1 MGGHAGPASCQA
13 RLLTIDR
20 VMFTVLIC
28 TCNRHQLLE
37 RALRALIEQTIE
49 KPDQVV
55 VVNGGDERADE
66 VVQSFARDR
75 RLADYPE
82 PAASVG
88 GPASSVQVNLVK
100 TVNKNLAASR
110 NVGLPFCLG
119 DIIAMTDDDAE
130 VFPDWVTQMKRLH
143 REHPEAGAVGGPV
156 LAIDRSNL
164 ASRLAE
170 KVTFPSWPGP
180 RYIRT
185 LPTVNL
191 SYKAEVIR
199 QVGLQDENMWTGED
213 VDYNWRMIKLGHKVY
228 FDPTVRVRHDHP
240 HSIGELWRKHY
251 YYGRGYYMLRRRWQD
266 MYCIYPRRFTTAKDW
281 LKLGNFLAYHFYAPV
296 VTAAS
301 MERIG
306 DKVSAWPILV
316 VNQLVGDYGLIVEW
330 LRQNQGLRA
339 R

>member
-1 MGGHAGPASCQA
+1 
-13 RLLTIDR
+13 
-20 VMFTVLIC
+20 MFTVLIC
-28 TCNRHQLLE
+28 TCNRHRLLE

-66 VVQSFARDR
+66 VVQSFANDR
-75 RLADYPE
+75 RAPDLLK
-82 PAASVG
+82 
-88 GPASSVQVNLVK
+88 PASSVVGPSSSVEVNLVR

-110 NVGLPFCLG
+110 NVGFPYCLG

-130 VFPDWVTQMKRLH
+130 VFPDWVAQMKRLH

-156 LAIDRSNL
+156 LAMDRRSL

-199 QVGLQDENMWTGED
+199 HVGPQDENMWTGED
-213 VDYNWRMIKLGHKVY
+213 VDYNWRMMKLGYKVY
-228 FDPTVRVRHDHP
+228 FDPSVRVLHNHP
-240 HSIGELWRKHY
+240 RTLREFWRKHY
-251 YYGRGYYMLRRRWQD
+251 EYGRGYYMLRKKWKD
-266 MYCIYPRRFTTAKDW
+266 MYCIYPHELRNLKDW
-281 LKLGNFLAYHFYAPV
+281 LKLVNFLVYPFYEPLMK
-296 VTAAS
+296 AAS
-301 MERIG
+301 MERIQ
-306 DKVSAWPILV
+306 DKLAAAPVEF
-316 VNQLVGDYGLIVEW
+316 VNQFIARSGLLAEFYREKKGI
-330 LRQNQGLRA
+330 QA